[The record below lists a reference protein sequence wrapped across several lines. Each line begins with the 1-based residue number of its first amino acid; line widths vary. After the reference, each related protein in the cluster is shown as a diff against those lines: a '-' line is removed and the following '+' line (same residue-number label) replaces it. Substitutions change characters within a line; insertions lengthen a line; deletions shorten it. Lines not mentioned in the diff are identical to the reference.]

1 MVGSDFKPFSSFPSA
16 HVPPGWL
23 RSMLIMFFLQVGQY
37 DFVPDMEHGLAL
49 QRLVRKA
56 SEQLGIF
63 RDSIREI

>member
-1 MVGSDFKPFSSFPSA
+1 MIHA
-16 HVPPGWL
+16 HYV
-23 RSMLIMFFLQVGQY
+23 FLTGNGQY